1 MDTYSSWEIAF
12 SGHACVNFLSNC
24 HLEAPAEHS
33 GASSTAMGTWGVLH
47 TAKGRLIWLE
57 WFLPVIAAML
67 CNMNRGGQFRKTW
80 TEVLG
85 MSEELPSLQSSD
97 SLFTCVDSAFQKS
110 QEKSGSIECDIL
122 DVLRPFLKIEM
133 VFFCHFG
140 STSF

>member
-12 SGHACVNFLSNC
+12 SGHACVNFLSKC

-57 WFLPVIAAML
+57 WFLPVIAATL
-67 CNMNRGGQFRKTW
+67 CNMNWGGGQFRKTW
-80 TEVLG
+80 SEVLG

-97 SLFTCVDSAFQKS
+97 FPVHMCRLSISEISGKIRKYWMWHSWCLKAFFKN
-110 QEKSGSIECDIL
+110 
-122 DVLRPFLKIEM
+122 RN
-133 VFFCHFG
+133 VFFLPLWEY
-140 STSF
+140 